1 MSIQP
6 FPVADIT
13 RLERKKAQITISC
26 PQLHPYRRR
35 DRYALTRSKFMP
47 TKDIVVIGTSAGGVE
62 ALQRLCATLPAGF
75 PAAIFVTQHL
85 SPSARSV
92 LPQLLNRAGPLP
104 ALSPCDGDAIEPG
117 RIYVAAPDLHMLL
130 RSERILMRRGPNENR
145 TRPAV
150 NALFR
155 SAAIAYGGRV
165 IGVVLTGLLDDGTEG
180 LIAIKAAGGTSVVQ
194 DPSDAEWPSMPQ
206 NALKRD
212 HVDHKVPLDGLAE
225 LLGQLVREE
234 AGPSLPLP
242 DEYSIEDRMAAQDFA
257 VMETD
262 IVTPGHPSRISCPD
276 CGGVLNQITIEDEL
290 RFRCQVGHAF
300 TPLGLAAA
308 QNEELERALA
318 VAARTHRDR
327 IRLFEQM
334 RESAH
339 ARGLPHAERR
349 WTEASIESTEM
360 INVLEKAISSL
371 RKAPT
376 DGEA

>member
-1 MSIQP
+1 
-6 FPVADIT
+6 
-13 RLERKKAQITISC
+13 
-26 PQLHPYRRR
+26 
-35 DRYALTRSKFMP
+35 MP
-47 TKDIVVIGTSAGGVE
+47 AKDIVVIGTSAGGVE
-62 ALQRLCATLPAGF
+62 ALQRLCASLPADF
-75 PAAIFVTQHL
+75 PATIFITQHL

-104 ALSPCDGDAIEPG
+104 ALSPKDGGAIEPG

-130 RSERILMRRGPNENR
+130 RPGRILMRRGPNENR

-155 SAAIAYGGRV
+155 SAALAYGGRV

-180 LIAIKAAGGTSVVQ
+180 LIAIKAAGGLSVIQ

-212 HVDHKVPLDGLAE
+212 HVDHKVPLNGLAE
-225 LLGQLVREE
+225 LLGRLVREE
-234 AGPSLPLP
+234 AGASIPLP
-242 DEYSIEDRMAAQDFA
+242 DEYAIEDRMAAQDFA

-262 IVTPGHPSRISCPD
+262 IVTPGQPSHISCPD
-276 CGGVLNQITIEDEL
+276 CGGVLNQIVVEDEV

-308 QNEELERALA
+308 QNEELERALS

-327 IRLFEQM
+327 IRLFDQM
-334 RESAH
+334 RESAQ
-339 ARGLPHAERR
+339 ARRLPHAEGR
-349 WTEASIESTEM
+349 WAEASRESQQMIE
-360 INVLEKAISSL
+360 VLEQAMASL

-376 DGEA
+376 DGEG